1 MIATEGTDDVSKR
14 PFLASNTSE
23 SAAVKRRSLLEIAD
37 DRSSSPV
44 MPKSWPK
51 SLAASGDRRVPID
64 QDRMRFLFTMLDNPP
79 KLHTKLTAKLAFL

>member
-44 MPKSWPK
+44 LHK